1 MASVGYHPDV
11 DSTDAP
17 ISATQLR
24 VLDVLKR
31 QGEATADE
39 LGEILGI
46 SSSAVRQQLKSLRAA
61 GYVDSQQERGQP
73 GRPADHYFATER
85 TEALF
90 AGANNNLTIEFL
102 SHIEDEDPELIDRV
116 FERRR
121 RSRVAQLNGR
131 LNGGTLRDK
140 VAEVAKLLDAEGYLT
155 DFDECSPERY
165 RINLHSCAIWSVAA
179 RYSQACTTE
188 LEFLRDLIPEATIE
202 RVTHKG
208 TGSHVCAYEISA

>member
-1 MASVGYHPDV
+1 M

-17 ISATQLR
+17 ISPTQRR
-24 VLDVLKR
+24 VLAALKR
-31 QGEATADE
+31 RGEATADE
-39 LGEILGI
+39 LGEMLEI
-46 SSSAVRQQLKSLRAA
+46 SSSAVRLQLKSLRAA
-61 GYVDSQQERGQP
+61 GYVESHQERGQP

-90 AGANNNLTIEFL
+90 AGVNNNLTIEIL
-102 SHIEDEDPELIDRV
+102 SHLEDEDPALIDRV

-121 RSRVAQLNGR
+121 RSRVAQLDGK
-131 LNGGTLRDK
+131 LTGGTLRDK
-140 VAEVAKLLDAEGYLT
+140 VAEVTELLDAEGYLT
-155 DFDECSPERY
+155 DFDEYAPGRY

-179 RYSQACTTE
+179 RYGQACTTE

-208 TGSHVCAYEISA
+208 SGSHVCAYEISA

>member
-1 MASVGYHPDV
+1 V
-11 DSTDAP
+11 DPTDAQ
-17 ISATQLR
+17 ISPTQRR
-24 VLDVLKR
+24 VLAALKR
-31 QGEATADE
+31 SGEATADE
-39 LGEILGI
+39 LGEMLEI

-61 GYVDSQQERGQP
+61 GYVDSHQERGQP
-73 GRPADHYFATER
+73 GRPADHYFATEL

-90 AGANNNLTIEFL
+90 AGANNNLSIEIL
-102 SHIEDEDPELIDRV
+102 SHLEDEDPELIDRV

-121 RSRVAQLNGR
+121 RSRVAQLDGK
-131 LNGGTLRDK
+131 LTGETLRDK
-140 VAEVAKLLDAEGYLT
+140 VAEVAELLDTEGYLT
-155 DFDECSPERY
+155 DFDEYSPGCY

-208 TGSHVCAYEISA
+208 SGSHVCAYEISA